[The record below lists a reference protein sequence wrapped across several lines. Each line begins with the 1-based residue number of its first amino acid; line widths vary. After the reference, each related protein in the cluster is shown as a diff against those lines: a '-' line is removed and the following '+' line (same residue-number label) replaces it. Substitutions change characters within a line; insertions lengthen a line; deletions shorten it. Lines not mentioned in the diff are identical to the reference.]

1 MILNCALIWR
11 PYISI
16 ETECRWPWHLI
27 DPYAVVLVSYHL
39 HLPLEVGWQ
48 TTWATSKP
56 RDRSYSNHDRNYA
69 SSLGIITGAHIW
81 ALKIKIKGTASKNL
95 AHQPICCQ
103 AWWDQRNNN
112 NYRHS
117 TIRLQEIR
125 IKGWESTMKTPVSQ
139 PWPSPPRS
147 RSRVQMIAQLDE
159 AVSINV
165 RHCTSFSTAD
175 SSPFRKLQPR
185 SKL

>member
-1 MILNCALIWR
+1 MALTSDRSICSSVGF
-11 PYISI
+11 ISPASSAR
-16 ETECRWPWHLI
+16 CRMTN
-27 DPYAVVLVSYHL
+27 DVGN
-39 HLPLEVGWQ
+39 LE
-48 TTWATSKP
+48 ASRRLLFKP
-56 RDRSYSNHDRNYA
+56 RSQLCFFSPHNHRSKYD
-69 SSLGIITGAHIW
+69 T
-81 ALKIKIKGTASKNL
+81 LKNKIKGTASKNL

-103 AWWDQRNNN
+103 VWWDQRNNN

-147 RSRVQMIAQLDE
+147 RSPRVQMIAQLMSDI
-159 AVSINV
+159 VQ
-165 RHCTSFSTAD
+165 CTSFSTAD

>member
-1 MILNCALIWR
+1 MAL
-11 PYISI
+11 
-16 ETECRWPWHLI
+16 
-27 DPYAVVLVSYHL
+27 
-39 HLPLEVGWQ
+39 
-48 TTWATSKP
+48 TS
-56 RDRSYSNHDRNYA
+56 DRSICSSVGFISPA
-69 SSLGIITGAHIW
+69 SSARCRMTNDVSNLQASRPLLFKSRSQLCFFSLNNHRSQYDT
-81 ALKIKIKGTASKNL
+81 LKNKIKGTASKNS
-95 AHQPICCQ
+95 AQQPIWCQ